1 MISKSLTAGIE
12 VSRMTDLQHA
22 SQLSSILID
31 AFSHDELFKI
41 ECPDESSINDMK
53 TQTKSTIESI
63 VQNTGSGGA
72 SVWTAQTESGQIVGY
87 AQWKHAVCL
96 LDQDTEQHECSGSL
110 LSAPELYGNLSATKR
125 AVLMKYTPFHYLEVI
140 AVDPKCQAKG
150 IGALLVRRFSEECE
164 DMPIYCEASAHVA
177 PFYRKLG
184 FEALDSFS
192 VPLNQERSLEVFC
205 MRIEPKTVPPHA
217 RYSPNGTRYQ

>member
-12 VSRMTDLQHA
+12 VSRMTDPQHA
-22 SQLSSILID
+22 SQLSSILIK

-53 TQTKSTIESI
+53 TQTESTIEAI
-63 VQNTGSGGA
+63 VQNTGPGGA

-125 AVLMKYTPFHYLEVI
+125 AVLMKYTPFHL
-140 AVDPKCQAKG
+140 
-150 IGALLVRRFSEECE
+150 
-164 DMPIYCEASAHVA
+164 
-177 PFYRKLG
+177 
-184 FEALDSFS
+184 
-192 VPLNQERSLEVFC
+192 PLNQGRSLEVFC

-217 RYSPNGTRYQ
+217 RYSPNDTRYQ